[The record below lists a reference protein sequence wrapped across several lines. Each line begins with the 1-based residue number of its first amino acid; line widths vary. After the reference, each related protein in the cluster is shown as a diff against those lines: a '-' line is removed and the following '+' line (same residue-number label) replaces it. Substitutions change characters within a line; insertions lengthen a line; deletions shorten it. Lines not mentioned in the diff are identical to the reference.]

1 MNTTQ
6 KTQAINIKLSCFN
19 KSNNNIK
26 IKCFWYHQNIIEKT
40 ALLIMIC
47 FCEKSHKINW
57 SKAILLNFWFI
68 DLYEREEK
76 TTEKKHLTIKAT
88 GSINV
93 PQFMK
98 TENTME
104 IVSTK
109 FKTMIWKTNIL
120 GQFEN

>member
-1 MNTTQ
+1 M
-6 KTQAINIKLSCFN
+6 SCFN
-19 KSNNNIK
+19 KSNNKRKLSVSDTIKKLLK
-26 IKCFWYHQNIIEKT
+26 IK

-47 FCEKSHKINW
+47 IRKKSHGFNC

-120 GQFEN
+120 GQFERELH

>member
-1 MNTTQ
+1 
-6 KTQAINIKLSCFN
+6 
-19 KSNNNIK
+19 
-26 IKCFWYHQNIIEKT
+26 
-40 ALLIMIC
+40 MIC
-47 FCEKSHKINW
+47 FCEKSHEINW
-57 SKAILLNFWFI
+57 SKAILLNCWFI

-109 FKTMIWKTNIL
+109 FKAMIWKTNNL

>member
-6 KTQAINIKLSCFN
+6 KTQAINIELSCFN
-19 KSNNNIK
+19 NSNYNRKLSVSDIINILLK
-26 IKCFWYHQNIIEKT
+26 IK

-47 FCEKSHKINW
+47 FCEKSHGINW

-76 TTEKKHLTIKAT
+76 TARKKQLTIKTA

-98 TENTME
+98 TE

-109 FKTMIWKTNIL
+109 FKAMIWITNIL